1 MPEAGNIGV
10 RRAHGMDKVLLLC
23 EVLLALIFLTGTAAN
38 ATVLLVLYRRPAL
51 RTLSNRFVINL
62 LCTNLTSTCVLLPLA
77 LLNAI
82 EHPIGEGVA
91 AATCVASVLAVL
103 LISLDQYCAVV
114 DPLRYHARI
123 SKARSVGLMLAAWS
137 LACLLGVLHGAGEWS
152 EHDDYRS
159 TFAAIFFALVFFLPF
174 IAILWMY
181 VCIYSA
187 AHTNSKRRRKTGSG
201 PITPPEQPEPLPRT
215 GSDEPSVRSTM
226 ISLKYRISNASMF
239 RYREETRAAR
249 VSALVIVMALVCW
262 LPYVTVLGLRTLT
275 FIPRYVHYA
284 SITLLVSAALIS
296 PCLFAYRNRRIQRE
310 ARRLLGI
317 PRRDRERQ
325 SRRLPQQQKF
335 LPALQLMSRKGN
347 KRQISFFVSYVNVQD
362 PAKGE
367 FVEIPESALA
377 VDTSRSSFSSGGST
391 QGTSST
397 METD

>member
-1 MPEAGNIGV
+1 M
-10 RRAHGMDKVLLLC
+10 HGMDNVLFC

-38 ATVLLVLYRRPAL
+38 ATVLLVFYRRPAL

-62 LCTNLTSTCVLLPLA
+62 LCTNLVSTCVLLPVA

-82 EHPIGEGVA
+82 DHPIGEGVA
-91 AATCVASVLAVL
+91 AAMCTASVLAVL

-137 LACLLGVLHGAGEWS
+137 MASLLGVLHGAGEWS
-152 EHDDYRS
+152 EREHYRT

-174 IAILWMY
+174 VAILWMY

-187 AHTNSKRRRKTGSG
+187 AHNNSKRTRKTGSG
-201 PITPPEQPEPLPRT
+201 PIAPAEHPEPL
-215 GSDEPSVRSTM
+215 DEEPSVRSTM
-226 ISLKYRISNASMF
+226 SSLKYRISNASMF

-275 FIPRYVHYA
+275 DIPLYVHYV
-284 SITLLVSAALIS
+284 SVTLLVSAALIS
-296 PCLFAYRNRRIQRE
+296 PCLFPYRNRRIQRE
-310 ARRLLGI
+310 ARRMLGI
-317 PRRDRERQ
+317 PLRNKDGR
-325 SRRLPQQQKF
+325 SRRPPQQQK
-335 LPALQLMSRKGN
+335 LVPALQLMAEEGN
-347 KRQISFFVSYVNVQD
+347 KRQISFLVSCVNVPD
-362 PAKGE
+362 ASKGR
-367 FVEIPESALA
+367 FMEIPESALA
-377 VDTSRSSFSSGGST
+377 VDTCRSSFSSGGST

-397 METD
+397 MEMD

>member
-1 MPEAGNIGV
+1 LQV
-10 RRAHGMDKVLLLC
+10 RRVHGMDDALLW
-23 EVLLALIFLTGTAAN
+23 EVLLALIFLIGTTAN
-38 ATVLLVLYRRPAL
+38 AIALLVLYRRPAL

-62 LCTNLTSTCVLLPLA
+62 LCTNLVSTCVLLPLA

-82 EHPIGEGVA
+82 EHPVGEGVA
-91 AATCVASVLAVL
+91 TGACAASVLAVL
-103 LISLDQYCAVV
+103 LVSLDQYCAVV

-137 LACLLGVLHGAGEWS
+137 LACLFGVLHGAGEWS

-174 IAILWMY
+174 VAILWMY

-187 AHTNSKRRRKTGSG
+187 AHNNSKRARKTGSG
-201 PITPPEQPEPLPRT
+201 PVTPAEHPETLNRASEE
-215 GSDEPSVRSTM
+215 EPSVRSTM
-226 ISLKYRISNASMF
+226 SSLKYRISNASMF

-262 LPYVTVLGLRTLT
+262 LPYVTVLGLHTLT
-275 FIPRYVHYA
+275 DIPRCVHYA
-284 SITLLVSAALIS
+284 SVTLLVSAALIS

-317 PRRDRERQ
+317 PRRDKDGH
-325 SRRLPQQQKF
+325 SRRLPKQPKL
-335 LPALQLMSRKGN
+335 LPASYGHTALRLTSEEEN
-347 KRQISFFVSYVNVQD
+347 KRRISFLASCVNTRH
-362 PAKGE
+362 PATGE
-367 FVEIPESALA
+367 FVAIPESALV
-377 VDTSRSSFSSGGST
+377 VDTCRSSFSSGGST

>member
-1 MPEAGNIGV
+1 
-10 RRAHGMDKVLLLC
+10 MDNVLFC

-62 LCTNLTSTCVLLPLA
+62 LCTNLVSTCVLLPVA

-82 EHPIGEGVA
+82 DHPIGEGVA
-91 AATCVASVLAVL
+91 AAMCSASVLAVL

-137 LACLLGVLHGAGEWS
+137 MASLLGVLHGAGEWS
-152 EHDDYRS
+152 ERVHYRT

-174 IAILWMY
+174 VAILWMY

-187 AHTNSKRRRKTGSG
+187 AHNNSKRTRKTGSG
-201 PITPPEQPEPLPRT
+201 PVTPAEHPEPL
-215 GSDEPSVRSTM
+215 DEEPSVRSTM
-226 ISLKYRISNASMF
+226 SSLKYRISNASMF
-239 RYREETRAAR
+239 RHREETRAAR

-275 FIPRYVHYA
+275 DIPLYVQYV
-284 SITLLVSAALIS
+284 SVTLLLSAALIS

-317 PRRDRERQ
+317 PLRNKDGR
-325 SRRLPQQQKF
+325 SRRSPQQQK
-335 LPALQLMSRKGN
+335 LMPALQLMAEEGN
-347 KRQISFFVSYVNVQD
+347 KRQISFLVSCVNVPD
-362 PAKGE
+362 ASKRV
-367 FVEIPESALA
+367 FMEIPESALA
-377 VDTSRSSFSSGGST
+377 VDTCRSSFSSGGST

-397 METD
+397 MEID